1 MSEQLWALREK
12 DGSYLS
18 ERYDG
23 GPVPLLY
30 ARMPV
35 FPRSS
40 VTVVPVTLIETAE
53 LDALRAAVKNLVE
66 APALSGVR
74 GMVAGWNGEDRPEGR
89 YAERHPAQLGANIR
103 TTCGRVYSLD
113 EAMEAA
119 RAALKGGEG

>member
-1 MSEQLWALREK
+1 MSEQLWAVRKE

-53 LDALRAAVKNLVE
+53 LDALRAALAPFAIIADNDGRQARSARIEIMLE
-66 APALSGVR
+66 ACRRA
-74 GMVAGWNGEDRPEGR
+74 
-89 YAERHPAQLGANIR
+89 R
-103 TTCGRVYSLD
+103 T
-113 EAMEAA
+113 
-119 RAALKGGEG
+119 ALKGGEGV